1 MHVGREPNQLVGL
14 QILYII
20 SPNLIQVI
28 FNSMTVYFFVK
39 VEYWPIVY
47 GVCELIAVSS
57 LYCLLATLTLI
68 IERCDSIA
76 EDRKL
81 PQPEED
87 QEVPRVDDQEPPN

>member
-1 MHVGREPNQLVGL
+1 MHVAREPNQLVGL

-47 GVCELIAVSS
+47 GVYELITVSS
-57 LYCLLATLTLI
+57 LYCLLAVLTLI

-76 EDRKL
+76 DDR
-81 PQPEED
+81 
-87 QEVPRVDDQEPPN
+87 